1 MDKNRRRIIKSIG
14 AATASSL
21 AAPYLN
27 LAHAQGSPIP
37 LGVALPLTG
46 NAGAYG
52 PDMAEAAKR
61 TAAKINAGG
70 GVLGRKLE
78 LFIED
83 SESSAAVAAN
93 LSHKFI
99 NVHKAQ
105 ALVGYWG
112 TPEGMSSRPIAI
124 QNKVVLMVSSAAN
137 AITEG
142 DTQGYVWRFQLKA
155 TDWGTVI
162 SRATLNKLGYKSV
175 GVMGLQNAFVLP
187 IMKVFEEQMK
197 ANGRQVVDSLIYNP
211 EQPSYRAEVER
222 IFGKNPEAV
231 YCFGLLPDF
240 VSIMKE
246 VYRGGF
252 ESKVVALSIMADAEG
267 KFVQA
272 VGPKVA
278 EGIRHFQPMPDVSA
292 PGYKKFLQLMDAP
305 ADRVLLFPP
314 NTHDLQVQLAPAD
327 VLRSVGR
334 ARIDLPDLA
343 CLPHHLLLLSVGVD
357 ALERAALQG
366 AHDADGGRR
375 DALVLGAGRVGHLVG
390 LRLVVVDQHFHLHRG
405 PLVLGGSRIH
415 GDPRGQERRGQ
426 AEQRSS

>member
-1 MDKNRRRIIKSIG
+1 MTRITRRRVLKSAAALG
-14 AATASSL
+14 APL
-21 AAPYLN
+21 AFPYLN
-27 LAHAQGSPIP
+27 LAHAQGAPIP
-37 LGVALPLTG
+37 IGVGLPLTG

-61 TAAKINAGG
+61 TAAKINAAG

-93 LSHKFI
+93 LTQKFI

-105 ALVGYWG
+105 SCLGYWG

-142 DTQGYVWRFQLKA
+142 DTQGYVWRFQMKA
-155 TDWGTVI
+155 TDWGIVI
-162 SRATLNKLGYKSV
+162 SRATNKLGFKSV
-175 GVMGLQNAFVLP
+175 GVLGLQNAFVLP
-187 IMKVFEEQMK
+187 IMKVFEENMK
-197 ANGRQVVDSLIYNP
+197 AAGRQVVDSLIYNP

-222 IFGKNPEAV
+222 VFGKKPEAV

-272 VGPKVA
+272 VGNPVA

-292 PGYKKFLQLMDAP
+292 PGYKKFLQLMGAP

-314 NTHDLQVQLAPAD
+314 NTHDQIAITALAMEKAKSPMAVDWSKQIITVGNGPGQEVDD
-327 VLRSVGR
+327 V
-334 ARIDLPDLA
+334 
-343 CLPHHLLLLSVGVD
+343 VD
-357 ALERAALQG
+357 ALKLVREGKPVNFQG
-366 AHDADGGRR
+366 AGSTCDFTPNGDQLGRGMGQWIIKGGKSVFVEY
-375 DALVLGAGRVGHLVG
+375 AK
-390 LRLVVVDQHFHLHRG
+390 
-405 PLVLGGSRIH
+405 P
-415 GDPRGQERRGQ
+415 
-426 AEQRSS
+426 

>member
-52 PDMAEAAKR
+52 PDMGEAAKR

-78 LFIED
+78 LYIED

-124 QNKVVLMVSSAAN
+124 QNKAVLMVSSAAN

-142 DTQGYVWRFQLKA
+142 DSQGFVWRFQMKA
-155 TDWGTVI
+155 TDWGVVI
-162 SRATLNKLGYKSV
+162 GRAVQGLGYKSI
-175 GVMGLQNAFVLP
+175 GIMGLQNAFVLP
-187 IMKVFEEQMK
+187 IMK
-197 ANGRQVVDSLIYNP
+197 G
-211 EQPSYRAEVER
+211 VE
-222 IFGKNPEAV
+222 
-231 YCFGLLPDF
+231 
-240 VSIMKE
+240 
-246 VYRGGF
+246 
-252 ESKVVALSIMADAEG
+252 
-267 KFVQA
+267 
-272 VGPKVA
+272 
-278 EGIRHFQPMPDVSA
+278 
-292 PGYKKFLQLMDAP
+292 
-305 ADRVLLFPP
+305 
-314 NTHDLQVQLAPAD
+314 
-327 VLRSVGR
+327 
-334 ARIDLPDLA
+334 
-343 CLPHHLLLLSVGVD
+343 
-357 ALERAALQG
+357 
-366 AHDADGGRR
+366 
-375 DALVLGAGRVGHLVG
+375 
-390 LRLVVVDQHFHLHRG
+390 
-405 PLVLGGSRIH
+405 
-415 GDPRGQERRGQ
+415 
-426 AEQRSS
+426 

>member
-1 MDKNRRRIIKSIG
+1 MDIKRRSIVKSIG

-37 LGVALPLTG
+37 IGVALPLTG

-52 PDMAEAAKR
+52 PDMGEAARR
-61 TAAKINAGG
+61 TAAKINSAG

-78 LFIED
+78 LVIED

-105 ALVGYWG
+105 SLIGYWG
-112 TPEGMSSRPIAI
+112 TPEGMSSRPIAV

-142 DTQGYVWRFQLKA
+142 DTQGYVWRFQMKA

-162 SRATLNKLGYKSV
+162 SRAALKLPFKSF
-175 GVMGLQNAFVLP
+175 GIMGLQNAFVLP
-187 IMKVFEEQMK
+187 IQRVFEEQMK
-197 ANGRQVVDSLIYNP
+197 ANGRKVLDSLIYNP

-222 IFGKNPEAV
+222 VFGKNPDAV

-252 ESKVVALSIMADAEG
+252 DSKVVALSIMADAEG

-272 VGPKVA
+272 VGPQVA
-278 EGIRHFQPMPDVSA
+278 EGIRHFQPMPDTSA
-292 PGYKKFLQLMDAP
+292 PGYKKFVGLMGAP
-305 ADRVLLFPP
+305 ADRVYLFPP
-314 NTHDLQVQLAPAD
+314 NTHDQIAVTAMAMEKAKSPMAVDWSKQIIPVCNGPGQNVDD
-327 VLRSVGR
+327 V
-334 ARIDLPDLA
+334 
-343 CLPHHLLLLSVGVD
+343 VD
-357 ALERAALQG
+357 ALKLIRAGTAVNF
-366 AHDADGGRR
+366 A
-375 DALVLGAGRVGHLVG
+375 GAGSTCDFTSNGDQLGRGMGHWIIK
-390 LRLVVVDQHFHLHRG
+390 
-405 PLVLGGSRIH
+405 GGKSVFV
-415 GDPRGQERRGQ
+415 
-426 AEQRSS
+426 

>member
-1 MDKNRRRIIKSIG
+1 MKRPTRRKVLKTLG
-14 AATASSL
+14 AAAITPL
-21 AAPYLN
+21 AAPFLN
-27 LAHAQGSPIP
+27 LAHAQGATIPI
-37 LGVALPLTG
+37 GVALPMTG

-52 PDMAEAAKR
+52 PDMGEAAKR
-61 TAAKINAGG
+61 TVAKINGAGG
-70 GVLGRKLE
+70 ILGGRKLE

-93 LSHKFI
+93 LSQKFI

-112 TPEGMSSRPIAI
+112 TPEGLSSRPIAI

-142 DTQGYVWRFQLKA
+142 DTQGFVWRFQMKA
-155 TDWGTVI
+155 TDWGIVI
-162 SRATLNKLGYKSV
+162 GRAVQRLGYKTV

-187 IMKVFEEQMK
+187 IMKNVEDILK
-197 ANGRQVVDSLIYNP
+197 GAGRNIVDSLIYNP

-222 IFGKNPEAV
+222 IFGKKPEAV
-231 YCFGLLPDF
+231 CCFGLLPDF

-272 VGPKVA
+272 VGPEVA

-292 PGYKKFLQLMDAP
+292 SGYKKFLKLMGAP
-305 ADRVLLFPP
+305 DDRVYLFPP
-314 NTHDLQVQLAPAD
+314 NTHDQIAICALAMEKAKSTVAAEWSKQIITVGNGPGEAVDD
-327 VLRSVGR
+327 V
-334 ARIDLPDLA
+334 
-343 CLPHHLLLLSVGVD
+343 VD
-357 ALERAALQG
+357 ALKLVRAGKNVNFQG
-366 AHDADGGRR
+366 AGSTCDFTPNGDQLGRGMGQWIIKGGKSVFVEY
-375 DALVLGAGRVGHLVG
+375 AK
-390 LRLVVVDQHFHLHRG
+390 
-405 PLVLGGSRIH
+405 P
-415 GDPRGQERRGQ
+415 
-426 AEQRSS
+426 

>member
-162 SRATLNKLGYKSV
+162 SRATLNKLGFKSV

-197 ANGRQVVDSLIYNP
+197 ANGRQVVDS
-211 EQPSYRAEVER
+211 
-222 IFGKNPEAV
+222 
-231 YCFGLLPDF
+231 
-240 VSIMKE
+240 
-246 VYRGGF
+246 
-252 ESKVVALSIMADAEG
+252 SKQII
-267 KFVQA
+267 A
-272 VGPKVA
+272 VGNGPGQEVD
-278 EGIRHFQPMPDVSA
+278 DVVEA
-292 PGYKKFLQLMDAP
+292 LKL
-305 ADRVLLFPP
+305 V
-314 NTHDLQVQLAPAD
+314 
-327 VLRSVGR
+327 R
-334 ARIDLPDLA
+334 AGTAINF
-343 CLPHHLLLLSVGVD
+343 
-357 ALERAALQG
+357 QG
-366 AHDADGGRR
+366 AGSTCDFTPNGDQLGR
-375 DALVLGAGRVGHLVG
+375 GM
-390 LRLVVVDQHFHLHRG
+390 
-405 PLVLGGSRIH
+405 
-415 GDPRGQERRGQ
+415 GQWII
-426 AEQRSS
+426 RSGKSVFVEYAKP

>member
-1 MDKNRRRIIKSIG
+1 MQKNRRHVIKSIG
-14 AATASSL
+14 AAAAS
-21 AAPYLN
+21 AIGAPYLN
-27 LAHAQGSPIP
+27 LAHAQGASIPI
-37 LGVALPLTG
+37 GVALPMTG

-61 TAAKINAGG
+61 TAAKINAAG

-93 LSHKFI
+93 LSQKFI

-124 QNKVVLMVSSAAN
+124 QNKTVLMVSSAAN

-142 DTQGYVWRFQLKA
+142 DTQGYVWRFQMKA
-155 TDWGTVI
+155 TDWGIVI
-162 SRATLNKLGYKSV
+162 SRATIDKLGFKSV

-187 IMKVFEEQMK
+187 IMKVFEEKMK
-197 ANGRQVVDSLIYNP
+197 AAGRTVVDSLIYNP

-222 IFGKNPEAV
+222 VFGKKPDAV
-231 YCFGLLPDF
+231 FCFGLLPDF

-252 ESKVVALSIMADAEG
+252 DSKVVALSIMADAEG

-272 VGPKVA
+272 VGPQVA
-278 EGIRHFQPMPDVSA
+278 EGIRHFQPMPDLAA
-292 PGYKKFLQLMDAP
+292 PGYKRFLQLMGAP
-305 ADRVLLFPP
+305 ADRVYLFPP
-314 NTHDLQVQLAPAD
+314 NTHDQLA
-327 VLRSVGR
+327 
-334 ARIDLPDLA
+334 I
-343 CLPHHLLLLSVGVD
+343 
-357 ALERAALQG
+357 AALAMEKAKSPVAADWHKEIIAVGNGPGPQVDDIAEALKLVKAGKPVNFQG
-366 AHDADGGRR
+366 AGSTCDFTPNGDQIGRGMGQWIIKGGKSVFVEY
-375 DALVLGAGRVGHLVG
+375 AK
-390 LRLVVVDQHFHLHRG
+390 
-405 PLVLGGSRIH
+405 P
-415 GDPRGQERRGQ
+415 
-426 AEQRSS
+426 

>member
-1 MDKNRRRIIKSIG
+1 MDKNRRHIIKSIG

-162 SRATLNKLGYKSV
+162 SRATLNKLGFKSV

-197 ANGRQVVDSLIYNP
+197 ANGRQVV
-211 EQPSYRAEVER
+211 E
-222 IFGKNPEAV
+222 
-231 YCFGLLPDF
+231 PDF

-314 NTHDLQVQLAPAD
+314 NTHDQIAITALAMEKAKSPMAVDWSKQIIPVGNGPGQEVDD
-327 VLRSVGR
+327 VVEALKLVR
-334 ARIDLPDLA
+334 AGTAINF
-343 CLPHHLLLLSVGVD
+343 
-357 ALERAALQG
+357 QG
-366 AHDADGGRR
+366 AGSTCDFTPNGDQLGR
-375 DALVLGAGRVGHLVG
+375 GM
-390 LRLVVVDQHFHLHRG
+390 
-405 PLVLGGSRIH
+405 
-415 GDPRGQERRGQ
+415 GQWIIRNGKSQFVEY
-426 AEQRSS
+426 AKP

>member
-1 MDKNRRRIIKSIG
+1 MKKTGREVIKSIG
-14 AATASSL
+14 AATASSI

-27 LAHAQGSPIP
+27 LAHAQGAPIP
-37 LGVALPLTG
+37 IGVGLPLTG

-83 SESSAAVAAN
+83 SEWSASVAAN
-93 LSHKFI
+93 LSQKFI
-99 NVHKAQ
+99 NVHKCP

-112 TPEGMSSRPIAI
+112 TPEGMSSRPIAV

-142 DTQGYVWRFQLKA
+142 DTQGYVWRFQMKA
-155 TDWGTVI
+155 TDWGIVI
-162 SRATLNKLGYKSV
+162 SRATLKLGFQSV

-187 IMKVFEEQMK
+187 IMKVFEERMR
-197 ANGRQVVDSLIYNP
+197 ANDRKVVDSLIYNP

-222 IFGKNPEAV
+222 VFGKKPEAV

-272 VGPKVA
+272 VGDKVA

-292 PGYKKFLQLMDAP
+292 PGYK
-305 ADRVLLFPP
+305 RVLGLKGGP
-314 NTHDLQVQLAPAD
+314 THPV
-327 VLRSVGR
+327 S
-334 ARIDLPDLA
+334 
-343 CLPHHLLLLSVGVD
+343 
-357 ALERAALQG
+357 
-366 AHDADGGRR
+366 
-375 DALVLGAGRVGHLVG
+375 
-390 LRLVVVDQHFHLHRG
+390 
-405 PLVLGGSRIH
+405 
-415 GDPRGQERRGQ
+415 
-426 AEQRSS
+426 

>member
-1 MDKNRRRIIKSIG
+1 MDRTRRDLIKSIG
-14 AATASSL
+14 AATASTL

-27 LAHAQGSPIP
+27 LAHAQATPIP
-37 LGVALPLTG
+37 IGVALPLTG

-61 TAAKINAGG
+61 TAAKINDAGG
-70 GVLGRKLE
+70 ILGGRKLE

-83 SESSAAVAAN
+83 SESSASVAAN
-93 LSHKFI
+93 LSQKFI

-105 ALVGYWG
+105 SLVGYWG

-142 DTQGYVWRFQLKA
+142 DPQGYVWRFQMKA
-155 TDWGTVI
+155 TDWGIVI
-162 SRATLNKLGYKSV
+162 GRATLKLGFQSV
-175 GVMGLQNAFVLP
+175 GIMGLQNAFVLP
-187 IMKVFEEQMK
+187 IMRVFEETMK
-197 ANGRQVVDSLIYNP
+197 TNGRKVVDSLIYNP

-222 IFGKNPEAV
+222 IFGKKPDAV

-252 ESKVVALSIMADAEG
+252 DSKVVALSIMADAEG

-272 VGPKVA
+272 VGDKVA

-292 PGYKKFLQLMDAP
+292 PGYKRFLQLMGAP
-305 ADRVLLFPP
+305 ADRLFLFPP
-314 NTHDLQVQLAPAD
+314 NTHDQIAITALAMERAKSPMAVD
-327 VLRSVGR
+327 WSKQIISVGNGPGQEVDDVVEALKLVR
-334 ARIDLPDLA
+334 AGKPINF
-343 CLPHHLLLLSVGVD
+343 
-357 ALERAALQG
+357 QG
-366 AHDADGGRR
+366 AGSTCDFTPNGDQLGRGMGQWIIKGGKSVFVEY
-375 DALVLGAGRVGHLVG
+375 AK
-390 LRLVVVDQHFHLHRG
+390 
-405 PLVLGGSRIH
+405 P
-415 GDPRGQERRGQ
+415 
-426 AEQRSS
+426 

>member
-52 PDMAEAAKR
+52 PDMGEAARR
-61 TAAKINAGG
+61 TVAKINNAGG
-70 GVLGRKLE
+70 ILGGRKLE

-83 SESSAAVAAN
+83 SESSASVAAN
-93 LSHKFI
+93 LTQKFI

-105 ALVGYWG
+105 SLVGYWG

-162 SRATLNKLGYKSV
+162 SRATLNKLGFKSV

-187 IMKVFEEQMK
+187 IMKVFEEQMR
-197 ANGRQVVDSLIYNP
+197 ANDRKVVDSLIYNP

-231 YCFGLLPDF
+231 YCFG
-240 VSIMKE
+240 
-246 VYRGGF
+246 
-252 ESKVVALSIMADAEG
+252 
-267 KFVQA
+267 
-272 VGPKVA
+272 
-278 EGIRHFQPMPDVSA
+278 
-292 PGYKKFLQLMDAP
+292 
-305 ADRVLLFPP
+305 
-314 NTHDLQVQLAPAD
+314 
-327 VLRSVGR
+327 
-334 ARIDLPDLA
+334 
-343 CLPHHLLLLSVGVD
+343 
-357 ALERAALQG
+357 
-366 AHDADGGRR
+366 
-375 DALVLGAGRVGHLVG
+375 
-390 LRLVVVDQHFHLHRG
+390 
-405 PLVLGGSRIH
+405 
-415 GDPRGQERRGQ
+415 
-426 AEQRSS
+426 